1 MSFNAPFPPY
11 PSIGELV
18 TYQGSAYR
26 WDGEYWWPYGTSSG
40 YVLTGNSI
48 GGGVN
53 IVYQTTGDTL
63 VFKSLVGAGVTDNG
77 TTITITGGGG
87 GSGSTTFTGGTVTGP
102 TIFTNGLS
110 ANTISATTY
119 LNLPVSGLTAGSNIG
134 LTNNNGNYTISF
146 TGTTGSNFT
155 GGTVTGATIF
165 TGGLSAN
172 TFSATT
178 YLNLPSDIRVT
189 GGTYSNG
196 STTFTN
202 NTGGTFTITGFT
214 TPFTG
219 GTVTGATN
227 FTGGLTATTISATT
241 VLADNILKTVY
252 RLPSSVALPVSTTTT
267 AATISI
273 PRTSVFSAQTL
284 KVEGI
289 FVGQQPTAAAKT
301 IQLIW
306 NNGLNP
312 QSTSI
317 ATTSN
322 TGSFGFLARITQS
335 GVFFSR
341 NAIYAASNQGSNTYS
356 DVGGNILINVVI
368 NPSTSAATLE
378 HLVVTLY

>member
-40 YVLTGNSI
+40 YVLTGNSLGSGI
-48 GGGVN
+48 SLFRDA
-53 IVYQTTGDTL
+53 TGNTIN
-63 VFKSLVGAGVTDNG
+63 FKSFSGNGINITDTGSVIVFSGSGGSGPVPFSNIYIEFIGNGISIDPQNKLDTSFTFNLDVTG
-77 TTITITGGGG
+77 GTITG
-87 GSGSTTFTGGTVTGP
+87 STN
-102 TIFTNGLS
+102 FTNGLT
-110 ANTISATTY
+110 ANTFSATTY
-119 LNLPVSGLTAGSNIG
+119 RNLPVSGLTAGSNIG

-155 GGTVTGATIF
+155 GGTVTGAT
-165 TGGLSAN
+165 
-172 TFSATT
+172 
-178 YLNLPSDIRVT
+178 
-189 GGTYSNG
+189 
-196 STTFTN
+196 
-202 NTGGTFTITGFT
+202 
-214 TPFTG
+214 
-219 GTVTGATN
+219 N
-227 FTGGLTATTISATT
+227 FTGGITATTISATT
-241 VLADNILKTVY
+241 IFADNIQETLY

-289 FVGQQPTAAAKT
+289 FVGQQPTAANKT
-301 IQLIW
+301 IQCFW
-306 NNGLNP
+306 NNGANP
-312 QSTSI
+312 QGATV

-322 TGSFGFLARITQS
+322 TGSFGFLARITQG

-341 NAIYAASNQGSNTYS
+341 NAIYAASNQGSNSYS
-356 DVGGNILINVVI
+356 DVGGNILIRVEI

>member
-87 GSGSTTFTGGTVTGP
+87 SGSTTFTGGTVTGP

-119 LNLPVSGLTAGSNIG
+119 LNLPSDIR
-134 LTNNNGNYTISF
+134 
-146 TGTTGSNFT
+146 
-155 GGTVTGATIF
+155 VTGATYSNNDF
-165 TGGLSAN
+165 TFTNSTGGTFSVLFN
-172 TFSATT
+172 TVTGLTVNGNLLVTGTTSSGIVSATT
-178 YLNLPSDIRVT
+178 YQNLPTDIRVT

-241 VLADNILKTVY
+241 ILADNIQETLY

-273 PRTSVFSAQTL
+273 PRTSVFSAQTI
-284 KVEGI
+284 KVEGM
-289 FVGQQPTAAAKT
+289 FVGQQPTAANKT
-301 IQLIW
+301 VTCFW
-306 NNGLNP
+306 NNGPNG
-312 QSTSI
+312 QTSTI
-317 ATTSN
+317 ITTSN
-322 TGSFGFLARITQS
+322 TGSFGFFGRVTQA
-335 GVFFSR
+335 GVFFTRQS
-341 NAIYAASNQGSNTYS
+341 IYSSSNQGSNTYS
-356 DVGGNILINVVI
+356 DVGGNILIRVEI